1 MAISK
6 TIAALLG
13 PTLVATAAMVLLNLG
28 AMPEMIEE
36 LSKFSMLIVL
46 AGYAAFVPGLAI
58 LYFHNR
64 WTGGWPVLITVFGWL
79 SVIVGSVRIVF
90 PMQLAGIMQ
99 TAGPALPCCR
109 SSGPF
114 SCWWA
119 ACCRSRPTGGSEG
132 AGTARSIQSDHRSA
146 PGYGWH

>member
-13 PTLVATAAMVLLNLG
+13 PTLVVTAAMVLLNLG

-36 LSKFSMLIVL
+36 LSKFPMLIVL

-58 LYFHNR
+58 VYFHNR

-79 SVIVGSVRIVF
+79 SVIIGFARMVF

-99 TAGPALPCCR
+99 TSGPALHAVLPIV
-109 SSGPF
+109 GAVF
-114 SCWWA
+114 LLV
-119 ACCRSRPTGGSEG
+119 GGVLSFK
-132 AGTARSIQSDHRSA
+132 A
-146 PGYGWH
+146 YGRE